1 MMKRVPEPELMDQ
14 DTQASAYA
22 SADFEA
28 PHSQFI
34 ELFRET
40 FSYLDPAGMV
50 LDLGC
55 GPADITLRFARAFPD
70 SYLHGV
76 DGARAMLNYGQQA
89 VDAAGLDARISLI
102 EAHLPTTTLPR
113 SEYEV
118 VISNSLLHHLAD
130 PMVLW
135 RTIRQF
141 AGVGAPVFVM
151 DLMRPESQ
159 AEARQLQL
167 RYAAEEPAI
176 LQQDFYHS
184 LCAAYTPAEVE
195 QQLVT
200 AHLDFAVRVV
210 SDRHF
215 VVAGVMP

>member
-1 MMKRVPEPELMDQ
+1 MMKRVPEPELMDE
-14 DTQASAYA
+14 DAQARAYA
-22 SADFEA
+22 SANFEA

-40 FSYLDPAGMV
+40 FPDLSPAGMV

-55 GPADITLRFARAFPD
+55 GPADITLRFAQAFPACR
-70 SYLHGV
+70 LQGV
-76 DGARAMLNYGQQA
+76 DGARAMLNYGQHA
-89 VDAAGLDARISLI
+89 VESAGLDSRVSLI
-102 EAHLPTTTLPR
+102 HAHLPTPTLPR
-113 SEYEV
+113 NDYDV

-135 RTIRQF
+135 QAIRQF
-141 AGVGAPVFVM
+141 TCAGAPVFVM
-151 DLMRPESQ
+151 DLMRPVSQ
-159 AEARQLQL
+159 AEARQFQQ
-167 RYAAEEPAI
+167 RYAADEPAI
-176 LQQDFYHS
+176 LQQDFFHS

-195 QQLVT
+195 RQLEL
-200 AHLDFAVRVV
+200 AQLDFEINVV